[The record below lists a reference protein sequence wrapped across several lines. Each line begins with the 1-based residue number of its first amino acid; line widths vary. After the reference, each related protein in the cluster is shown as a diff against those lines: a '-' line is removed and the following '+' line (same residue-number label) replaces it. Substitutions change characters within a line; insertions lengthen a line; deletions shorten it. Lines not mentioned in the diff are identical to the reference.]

1 MPMRTINREQVLA
14 KAGHVVLLMGGT
26 SSEREISLLSGQA
39 VASSLVSLGVHT
51 TVIDVGENIVDE
63 LKLAAPDL
71 VVNMLHG
78 QGGEDGVIQGCLDLL
93 QIPYTGS
100 GVLASA
106 LAMDKFKSKQIWCQM
121 GLATAPFTVLN
132 DDSDWEEVIEG
143 FERVV
148 VKPIY
153 GGSSLGIAIADSPG
167 LLEMA
172 YREACEFRQGVMAEK
187 YIEGP
192 EYSTGVLDDELMPTI
207 LLETDR
213 EFFDFTAK
221 YVDEGTRIVCPAPL
235 SSERMAAAEA
245 LVKSAYS
252 ALGCSGLARVD
263 FMEDAAG
270 DFFLLEV
277 NTVPGMTSHSFV
289 PKSAARVGIDFDE
302 LVLRILDGKLNG

>member
-1 MPMRTINREQVLA
+1 MRTINRERVLA
-14 KAGHVVLLMGGT
+14 EAGHVVLLMGGT
-26 SSEREISLLSGQA
+26 SPEREISLLSGQA
-39 VASSLVSLGVHT
+39 VASSLSSLGVHT
-51 TVIDVGENIVDE
+51 TIIDVGENIVDE
-63 LKLAAPDL
+63 LRSAAPDL

-78 QGGEDGVIQGCLDLL
+78 QGGEDGVIQGYMDLL

-106 LAMDKFKSKQIWCQM
+106 LAMDKVKSKQIWCQM
-121 GLATAPFTVLN
+121 GLATASFTVLN
-132 DDSDWEEVIEG
+132 DESDWGAIIAS
-143 FERVV
+143 FERAV
-148 VKPIY
+148 VKPSY
-153 GGSSLGIAIADSPG
+153 GGSSLGIAVVDSPES
-167 LLEMA
+167 LKRA
-172 YREACEFRQGVMAEK
+172 YTEACGFQQGVMAEK

-192 EYSTGVLDDELMPTI
+192 EYSTGILDDELMPTI

-221 YVDEGTRIVCPAPL
+221 YIDEGTRIVCPAPL
-235 SSERMAAAEA
+235 SRERMDAAEA
-245 LVKSAYS
+245 LVKSAYG

-270 DFFLLEV
+270 EFFLLEV

>member
-1 MPMRTINREQVLA
+1 MRTINRERVLA
-14 KAGHVVLLMGGT
+14 EAGHVVLLMGGT
-26 SSEREISLLSGQA
+26 SPEREISLLSGQA
-39 VASSLVSLGVHT
+39 VASSLSSLGVHT
-51 TVIDVGENIVDE
+51 TIIDVGENIVDE
-63 LKLAAPDL
+63 LRSAAPDL

-78 QGGEDGVIQGCLDLL
+78 QGGEDGVIQGYMDLL

-106 LAMDKFKSKQIWCQM
+106 LAMDKVKSKQIWCQM
-121 GLATAPFTVLN
+121 GLATASFTVLN
-132 DDSDWEEVIEG
+132 DESDWGAIIAS
-143 FERVV
+143 FDRAV

-153 GGSSLGIAIADSPG
+153 GGSSLGIAVVDSPES
-167 LLEMA
+167 LKRA
-172 YREACEFRQGVMAEK
+172 YTEACGFQQGVMAEK

-192 EYSTGVLDDELMPTI
+192 EYSTGILDDELMPTI

-221 YVDEGTRIVCPAPL
+221 YIDEGTRIVCPAPL
-235 SSERMAAAEA
+235 SRERMDAAEA

-270 DFFLLEV
+270 EFFLLEV

>member
-1 MPMRTINREQVLA
+1 MRTINRQQVLA
-14 KAGHVVLLMGGT
+14 EAGHVVLLMGGT
-26 SSEREISLLSGQA
+26 SPEREISLLSGQA
-39 VASSLVSLGVHT
+39 VASSLSSLGVHT

-63 LKLAAPDL
+63 LRSAAPDL

-78 QGGEDGVIQGCLDLL
+78 QGGEDGVIQGYLDLL

-106 LAMDKFKSKQIWCQM
+106 LAMDKVKSKQIWCQM
-121 GLATAPFTVLN
+121 GLATASFTVLN
-132 DDSDWEEVIEG
+132 DDSDWGAIIAS

-153 GGSSLGIAIADSPG
+153 GGSSLGIAVVDSPES
-167 LLEMA
+167 LKRA
-172 YREACEFRQGVMAEK
+172 YTEACGFQQGVMAEK

-192 EYSTGVLDDELMPTI
+192 EYSTGILDDELMPTI

-221 YVDEGTRIVCPAPL
+221 YIDEGTRIICPAPL
-235 SSERMAAAEA
+235 SSERMEVAEA

-252 ALGCSGLARVD
+252 SLGCSGLARVD

-270 DFFLLEV
+270 EFFLLEV

>member
-1 MPMRTINREQVLA
+1 MRTINRERVLA
-14 KAGHVVLLMGGT
+14 EAGHVVLLMGGT
-26 SSEREISLLSGQA
+26 SPERDISLLSGQA
-39 VASSLVSLGVHT
+39 VANSLSSLGVHT

-63 LKLAAPDL
+63 LRSAAPDL

-78 QGGEDGVIQGCLDLL
+78 QGGEDGVIQGYMDLL

-106 LAMDKFKSKQIWCQM
+106 LAMDKVKSKQIWCQM
-121 GLATAPFTVLN
+121 GLATASFTVLN
-132 DDSDWEEVIEG
+132 DESDWGAIIAS
-143 FERVV
+143 FERAV
-148 VKPIY
+148 VKPIH
-153 GGSSLGIAIADSPG
+153 GGSSLGIAIVDSPES
-167 LLEMA
+167 LKRA
-172 YREACEFRQGVMAEK
+172 YTRACGFQQGVMAEK

-192 EYSTGVLDDELMPTI
+192 EYSTGILDDELMPTI

-221 YVDEGTRIVCPAPL
+221 YIDEGTRIVCPAPL
-235 SSERMAAAEA
+235 SRERMDAAEA
-245 LVKSAYS
+245 LVKSAYG

-270 DFFLLEV
+270 EFFLLEV

>member
-1 MPMRTINREQVLA
+1 MLA
-14 KAGHVVLLMGGT
+14 EAGHVVLLMGGT
-26 SSEREISLLSGQA
+26 SPERDISLLSGQA
-39 VASSLVSLGVHT
+39 VANSLSSLGVHT

-63 LKLAAPDL
+63 LRSAAPDL

-78 QGGEDGVIQGCLDLL
+78 QGGEDGVIQGYMDLL

-106 LAMDKFKSKQIWCQM
+106 LAMDKVKSKQIWCQM
-121 GLATAPFTVLN
+121 GLATASFTVLN
-132 DDSDWEEVIEG
+132 DESDWGAIIAS
-143 FERVV
+143 FERAV

-153 GGSSLGIAIADSPG
+153 GGSSLGIAIVDSPES
-167 LLEMA
+167 LKRA
-172 YREACEFRQGVMAEK
+172 YTEACGFQQGVMAEK

-192 EYSTGVLDDELMPTI
+192 EYSTGILDDELMPTI

-221 YVDEGTRIVCPAPL
+221 YIDEGSRIVCPAPL
-235 SSERMAAAEA
+235 SRERMDAAEA
-245 LVKSAYS
+245 LVKSAYG
-252 ALGCSGLARVD
+252 ALGCRGLARVD

-270 DFFLLEV
+270 EFFLLEV

>member
-1 MPMRTINREQVLA
+1 MRTINKERVLA
-14 KAGHVVLLMGGT
+14 EAGHVVLLMGGT
-26 SSEREISLLSGQA
+26 SPEREISLLSGQA
-39 VASSLVSLGVHT
+39 VASSLSSLGVHT
-51 TVIDVGENIVDE
+51 TIIDVGENIVDE
-63 LKLAAPDL
+63 LRSAAPDL

-78 QGGEDGVIQGCLDLL
+78 QGGEDGVIQGYMDLL

-106 LAMDKFKSKQIWCQM
+106 LAMDKVKSKQIWCQM
-121 GLATAPFTVLN
+121 GLATASFTVLN
-132 DDSDWEEVIEG
+132 DESDWGAIIAS
-143 FERVV
+143 FERAV

-153 GGSSLGIAIADSPG
+153 GGSSLGIAVVDSPES
-167 LLEMA
+167 LKRA
-172 YREACEFRQGVMAEK
+172 YTEACGFQQGVMAEK

-192 EYSTGVLDDELMPTI
+192 EYSTGILDDELMPTI

-221 YVDEGTRIVCPAPL
+221 YIDEGTRIVCPAPL
-235 SSERMAAAEA
+235 SRERMDAAEA

-270 DFFLLEV
+270 EFFLLEV

>member
-1 MPMRTINREQVLA
+1 MRTINRERVLA
-14 KAGHVVLLMGGT
+14 EAGHVVLLMGGT
-26 SSEREISLLSGQA
+26 SPEREISLLSGQA
-39 VASSLVSLGVHT
+39 VASSLSSLGVHT
-51 TVIDVGENIVDE
+51 TIIDVGENIVDE
-63 LKLAAPDL
+63 LRSAAPDL

-78 QGGEDGVIQGCLDLL
+78 QGGEDGVIQGYMDLL

-106 LAMDKFKSKQIWCQM
+106 LAMDKVKSKQIWRQM
-121 GLATAPFTVLN
+121 GLATASFTVLN
-132 DDSDWEEVIEG
+132 DDSDWGAIIAS
-143 FERVV
+143 FERAV

-153 GGSSLGIAIADSPG
+153 GGSSLGIAVVDSPES
-167 LLEMA
+167 LKRA
-172 YREACEFRQGVMAEK
+172 YTEACGFQQGVMAEK

-192 EYSTGVLDDELMPTI
+192 EYSTGILDDELMPTI

-213 EFFDFTAK
+213 EFFDCTAK
-221 YVDEGTRIVCPAPL
+221 YIDEGTRIVCPAPL
-235 SSERMAAAEA
+235 SRERMDAAEA
-245 LVKSAYS
+245 LVKSAYG

-270 DFFLLEV
+270 EFFLLEV

>member
-1 MPMRTINREQVLA
+1 MRTINREQVLA

-63 LKLAAPDL
+63 LKSAAPDL

-132 DDSDWEEVIEG
+132 EGSDWEKVIEG

-153 GGSSLGIAIADSPG
+153 GGSSLGIAIADSPE
-167 LLEMA
+167 LLERA
-172 YREACEFRQGVMAEK
+172 YRDACEFRQGVMAEK

-207 LLETDR
+207 LLET
-213 EFFDFTAK
+213 
-221 YVDEGTRIVCPAPL
+221 C
-235 SSERMAAAEA
+235 
-245 LVKSAYS
+245 
-252 ALGCSGLARVD
+252 
-263 FMEDAAG
+263 
-270 DFFLLEV
+270 LLY
-277 NTVPGMTSHSFV
+277 TSPS
-289 PKSAARVGIDFDE
+289 PRD
-302 LVLRILDGKLNG
+302 

>member
-1 MPMRTINREQVLA
+1 MRTINRERVLA
-14 KAGHVVLLMGGT
+14 ETGHVVLLMGGT
-26 SSEREISLLSGQA
+26 SPERDISLLSGQA
-39 VASSLVSLGVHT
+39 VANSLSSLGVHT

-63 LKLAAPDL
+63 LRSAAPDL
-71 VVNMLHG
+71 VINMLHG
-78 QGGEDGVIQGCLDLL
+78 QGGEDGVIQGYMDLL

-106 LAMDKFKSKQIWCQM
+106 LAMDKVKSKQIWCQM
-121 GLATAPFTVLN
+121 GLSTASFTVLN
-132 DDSDWEEVIEG
+132 DERGAIIAS
-143 FERVV
+143 FERAV

-153 GGSSLGIAIADSPG
+153 GGSSLGIAVVDSPES
-167 LLEMA
+167 LKRA
-172 YREACEFRQGVMAEK
+172 YTEACGFQQGVMAEK

-192 EYSTGVLDDELMPTI
+192 EYSTGILDDELMPTI

-221 YVDEGTRIVCPAPL
+221 YIDEGSRIVCPAPL
-235 SSERMAAAEA
+235 SRERMDAAEA
-245 LVKSAYS
+245 LVKSAYG
-252 ALGCSGLARVD
+252 ALGCRGLARVD

-270 DFFLLEV
+270 EFFLLEV

>member
-1 MPMRTINREQVLA
+1 MPMRTINKEEVLE
-14 KAGHVVLLMGGT
+14 KVGHVVLLMGGA
-26 SSEREISLLSGQA
+26 SAEREISLLSGQA
-39 VASSLVSLGVHT
+39 VASSLSALGVHT
-51 TVIDVGENIVDE
+51 TVIDVGKNIVDE
-63 LKLAAPDL
+63 LQTAAPDL

-106 LAMDKFKSKQIWCQM
+106 LAMDKVKSKQIWQQM
-121 GLATAPFTVLN
+121 GLATAPSIKLN
-132 DDSDWEEVIEG
+132 DGSDWNAIIAD
-143 FERVV
+143 FDRVV

-153 GGSSLGIAIADSPG
+153 GGSSLGIAIADSAES
-167 LLEMA
+167 L
-172 YREACEFRQGVMAEK
+172 REAYKEACGFKQGVMAEK
-187 YIEGP
+187 YLDGP
-192 EYSTGVLDDELMPTI
+192 EYSTGVLDDELMPTV

-221 YVDEGTRIVCPAPL
+221 YVDRDTRVVCPAPL
-235 SSERMAAAEA
+235 SGERMRIAER

-252 ALGCSGLARVD
+252 ALDCSGLARVD

-289 PKSAARVGIDFDE
+289 PIAASRVGIDFDE
-302 LVLRILDGKLNG
+302 LVLRILDGKLKG

>member
-1 MPMRTINREQVLA
+1 MRTINRERVLA
-14 KAGHVVLLMGGT
+14 EAGHVVLLMGGT
-26 SSEREISLLSGQA
+26 SPEREISLLSGQA
-39 VASSLVSLGVHT
+39 VASSLFSLGVHT
-51 TVIDVGENIVDE
+51 TIIDVGENIVDE
-63 LKLAAPDL
+63 LRSAAPDL

-78 QGGEDGVIQGCLDLL
+78 QGGEDGVIQGYMDLL

-106 LAMDKFKSKQIWCQM
+106 LAMDKVKSKQIWCQM
-121 GLATAPFTVLN
+121 GLATASFTVLN
-132 DDSDWEEVIEG
+132 DESDWGAIIAS
-143 FERVV
+143 FERAV

-153 GGSSLGIAIADSPG
+153 GGSSLGIAVVDSPES
-167 LLEMA
+167 LKRA
-172 YREACEFRQGVMAEK
+172 YTEACGFQQGVMAEK

-192 EYSTGVLDDELMPTI
+192 EYSTGILDDELMPTI

-221 YVDEGTRIVCPAPL
+221 YIDEGTRIVCPAPL
-235 SSERMAAAEA
+235 SRERMDAAEA

-270 DFFLLEV
+270 EFFLLEV

-302 LVLRILDGKLNG
+302 LVLRILDGKLNR

>member
-1 MPMRTINREQVLA
+1 MRTINRERVLA
-14 KAGHVVLLMGGT
+14 EAGHVVLLMGGT
-26 SSEREISLLSGQA
+26 SPEREISLLSGQA
-39 VASSLVSLGVHT
+39 VASSLSSLGVHT
-51 TVIDVGENIVDE
+51 TIIDVGENIVDE
-63 LKLAAPDL
+63 LRSAAPDL

-78 QGGEDGVIQGCLDLL
+78 QGGEDGVIQGYMDLL

-106 LAMDKFKSKQIWCQM
+106 LAMDKVKSKQIWCQM
-121 GLATAPFTVLN
+121 GLATASFTVLN
-132 DDSDWEEVIEG
+132 DESDWGAIIAS
-143 FERVV
+143 FERAV

-153 GGSSLGIAIADSPG
+153 GGSSLGIAVVDSPES
-167 LLEMA
+167 LKRA
-172 YREACEFRQGVMAEK
+172 YTEACGFQQGVMAEK

-192 EYSTGVLDDELMPTI
+192 EYSTGILDDELMPTI

-221 YVDEGTRIVCPAPL
+221 YIDEGTRIVCPAPL
-235 SSERMAAAEA
+235 SRERMDAAEA
-245 LVKSAYS
+245 LVRSAYS

-270 DFFLLEV
+270 EFFLLEV

>member
-1 MPMRTINREQVLA
+1 MLA
-14 KAGHVVLLMGGT
+14 EAGHVVLLMGGT
-26 SSEREISLLSGQA
+26 SPEREISLLSGQA
-39 VASSLVSLGVHT
+39 VASSLSSLGVHT

-63 LKLAAPDL
+63 LRSAAPDL

-78 QGGEDGVIQGCLDLL
+78 QGGEDGVIQGYMDLL

-106 LAMDKFKSKQIWCQM
+106 LAMDKVKSKQIWCQM
-121 GLATAPFTVLN
+121 GLATASFTVLN
-132 DDSDWEEVIEG
+132 DESDWGAIIAS
-143 FERVV
+143 FERAV

-153 GGSSLGIAIADSPG
+153 GGSSLGIAVVDSPES
-167 LLEMA
+167 LKRA
-172 YREACEFRQGVMAEK
+172 YTEACGFQQGVMAEK

-192 EYSTGVLDDELMPTI
+192 EYSTGILDDELMPTI

-221 YVDEGTRIVCPAPL
+221 YIDEGTRIVCPAPL
-235 SSERMAAAEA
+235 SRERMDAAEA
-245 LVKSAYS
+245 LVKSAYG

-270 DFFLLEV
+270 EFLLLEV

-302 LVLRILDGKLNG
+302 LVLRILDRKLNG

>member
-1 MPMRTINREQVLA
+1 MRTINRERVLA
-14 KAGHVVLLMGGT
+14 EAGHVVLLMGGT
-26 SSEREISLLSGQA
+26 SPERDISLLSGQA
-39 VASSLVSLGVHT
+39 VANSLSSLGVHT

-63 LKLAAPDL
+63 LRSAAPDL

-78 QGGEDGVIQGCLDLL
+78 QGGEDGVIQGYMDLL

-106 LAMDKFKSKQIWCQM
+106 LAMDKVKSKQIWCQM
-121 GLATAPFTVLN
+121 GLATASFTVLN
-132 DDSDWEEVIEG
+132 DESDWGAIIAS
-143 FERVV
+143 FERAV

-153 GGSSLGIAIADSPG
+153 GGSSLGIAVVDSPES
-167 LLEMA
+167 LKRA
-172 YREACEFRQGVMAEK
+172 YTEACGFQQGVMAEK

-192 EYSTGVLDDELMPTI
+192 EYSTGILDDELMPTI

-221 YVDEGTRIVCPAPL
+221 YIDEGTRIVCPAPL
-235 SSERMAAAEA
+235 SRERMDAAEA
-245 LVKSAYS
+245 LVKSAYG

-270 DFFLLEV
+270 EFFLLEV

>member
-1 MPMRTINREQVLA
+1 MLA
-14 KAGHVVLLMGGT
+14 EAGHVVLLMGGT
-26 SSEREISLLSGQA
+26 SPERDISLLSGQA
-39 VASSLVSLGVHT
+39 VANSLSSLGVHT

-63 LKLAAPDL
+63 LRSAAPDL

-78 QGGEDGVIQGCLDLL
+78 QGGEDGVIQGYMDLL

-106 LAMDKFKSKQIWCQM
+106 LAMDKVKSKQIWCQM
-121 GLATAPFTVLN
+121 GLATASFTVLN
-132 DDSDWEEVIEG
+132 DESDWGAIIAS
-143 FERVV
+143 FERAV
-148 VKPIY
+148 VKPIH
-153 GGSSLGIAIADSPG
+153 GGSSLGIAIVDSPES
-167 LLEMA
+167 LKRA
-172 YREACEFRQGVMAEK
+172 YTEACGFQQGVMAEK

-192 EYSTGVLDDELMPTI
+192 EYSTGILDDELMPTI

-221 YVDEGTRIVCPAPL
+221 YIDEGTRIVCPAPL
-235 SSERMAAAEA
+235 SRERMDAAEA
-245 LVKSAYS
+245 LVKSAYG

-270 DFFLLEV
+270 EFFLLEV

>member
-1 MPMRTINREQVLA
+1 MRTINRERVLA
-14 KAGHVVLLMGGT
+14 EAGHVVLLMGGT
-26 SSEREISLLSGQA
+26 SPEREISLLSGQA
-39 VASSLVSLGVHT
+39 VASSLSSLGVHT
-51 TVIDVGENIVDE
+51 TIIDVGENIVDE
-63 LKLAAPDL
+63 LRSAAPDL

-78 QGGEDGVIQGCLDLL
+78 QGGEDGVIQGYMDLL

-106 LAMDKFKSKQIWCQM
+106 LAMDKVKSKQIWCQM
-121 GLATAPFTVLN
+121 GLATASFTVLN
-132 DDSDWEEVIEG
+132 DESDWGAIIAS
-143 FERVV
+143 FERAV

-153 GGSSLGIAIADSPG
+153 GGSSLGIAVVDSPES
-167 LLEMA
+167 LKRA
-172 YREACEFRQGVMAEK
+172 YTEACGFQQGVMAEK

-192 EYSTGVLDDELMPTI
+192 EYSTGILDDELMPTI

-221 YVDEGTRIVCPAPL
+221 YIDEGTRIVCPAPL
-235 SSERMAAAEA
+235 SRERMDAAEA

-263 FMEDAAG
+263 FMADAAG
-270 DFFLLEV
+270 EFFLLEV

>member
-1 MPMRTINREQVLA
+1 MRTINRERVLA
-14 KAGHVVLLMGGT
+14 EAGHVVLLMGGT
-26 SSEREISLLSGQA
+26 SPERDISLLSGQA
-39 VASSLVSLGVHT
+39 VANSLSSLGVHT

-63 LKLAAPDL
+63 LRSAAPDL

-78 QGGEDGVIQGCLDLL
+78 QGGEDGVIQGYMDLL

-106 LAMDKFKSKQIWCQM
+106 LAMDKVKSKQIWCQM
-121 GLATAPFTVLN
+121 GLATASFTVLN
-132 DDSDWEEVIEG
+132 DESDWGAIIAS
-143 FERVV
+143 FERAV

-153 GGSSLGIAIADSPG
+153 GGSSLGIAIVDSPES
-167 LLEMA
+167 LKRA
-172 YREACEFRQGVMAEK
+172 YTEACGFQQGVMAEK

-192 EYSTGVLDDELMPTI
+192 EYSTGILDDELMPTI

-221 YVDEGTRIVCPAPL
+221 YIDEGTRIVCPAPL
-235 SSERMAAAEA
+235 SRERMDAAEA
-245 LVKSAYS
+245 LVKSAYG

-270 DFFLLEV
+270 EFLLLEV

>member
-1 MPMRTINREQVLA
+1 MRTINRERVLA
-14 KAGHVVLLMGGT
+14 EAGHVVLLMGGT
-26 SSEREISLLSGQA
+26 SPEREISLLSGQA
-39 VASSLVSLGVHT
+39 VASSLSSLGVHT
-51 TVIDVGENIVDE
+51 TIIDVGENIVDE
-63 LKLAAPDL
+63 LRSAAPDL

-78 QGGEDGVIQGCLDLL
+78 QGGEDGVIQGYMDLL

-106 LAMDKFKSKQIWCQM
+106 LAMDKVKSKQIWCQM
-121 GLATAPFTVLN
+121 GLATASFTVLN
-132 DDSDWEEVIEG
+132 DESDWGAIIAS
-143 FERVV
+143 FERAV
-148 VKPIY
+148 VKPNY
-153 GGSSLGIAIADSPG
+153 GGSSLGIAVVDSPES
-167 LLEMA
+167 LKRA
-172 YREACEFRQGVMAEK
+172 YTEACGFQQGVMAEK

-192 EYSTGVLDDELMPTI
+192 EYSTGILDDELLPTI

-221 YVDEGTRIVCPAPL
+221 YIDEGTRIVCPAPL
-235 SSERMAAAEA
+235 SRERMDAAEA

-270 DFFLLEV
+270 EFLLLEV

>member
-1 MPMRTINREQVLA
+1 MRTINRERVLA
-14 KAGHVVLLMGGT
+14 EAGHVVLLMGGT
-26 SSEREISLLSGQA
+26 SPERDISLLSGQA
-39 VASSLVSLGVHT
+39 VANSLSSLGVHT

-63 LKLAAPDL
+63 LRSAAPDL

-78 QGGEDGVIQGCLDLL
+78 QGGEDGVIQGYMDLL

-106 LAMDKFKSKQIWCQM
+106 LAMDKVKSKQIWCQM
-121 GLATAPFTVLN
+121 GLATASFTVLN
-132 DDSDWEEVIEG
+132 DESDWGAIIAS
-143 FERVV
+143 FERAV
-148 VKPIY
+148 VKPIH
-153 GGSSLGIAIADSPG
+153 GGSSLGIAIVDSPES
-167 LLEMA
+167 LKRA
-172 YREACEFRQGVMAEK
+172 YTEACGFQQGVMAEK

-192 EYSTGVLDDELMPTI
+192 EYSTGILDDELMPTI

-221 YVDEGTRIVCPAPL
+221 YIDEGTRIVCPAPL
-235 SSERMAAAEA
+235 SRERMDAAEA
-245 LVKSAYS
+245 LVKSAYG

-270 DFFLLEV
+270 EFFLLEV

>member
-1 MPMRTINREQVLA
+1 MRTINRERVLA
-14 KAGHVVLLMGGT
+14 EAGHVVLLMGGT
-26 SSEREISLLSGQA
+26 SPEREISLLSGQA
-39 VASSLVSLGVHT
+39 VASSLSSLGVHT
-51 TVIDVGENIVDE
+51 TIIDVGENIVDE
-63 LKLAAPDL
+63 LRSAAPDL

-78 QGGEDGVIQGCLDLL
+78 QGGEDGVIQGYMDLL

-106 LAMDKFKSKQIWCQM
+106 LAMDKVKSKQIWCQM
-121 GLATAPFTVLN
+121 GLATASFTVLN
-132 DDSDWEEVIEG
+132 DESDWGAIIAS
-143 FERVV
+143 FERAV

-153 GGSSLGIAIADSPG
+153 GGSSLGIAVVDSPES
-167 LLEMA
+167 LKRA
-172 YREACEFRQGVMAEK
+172 YTEACGFQQGVMAEK

-192 EYSTGVLDDELMPTI
+192 EYSTGILDDELMPTI

-221 YVDEGTRIVCPAPL
+221 YIDEGTRIVCPAPL
-235 SSERMAAAEA
+235 SRERMDAAEA
-245 LVKSAYS
+245 LVKSAYG

-270 DFFLLEV
+270 EFLLLEV

>member
-1 MPMRTINREQVLA
+1 MRTINRERVLA
-14 KAGHVVLLMGGT
+14 EAGHVVLLMGGT
-26 SSEREISLLSGQA
+26 SPERDISLLSGQA
-39 VASSLVSLGVHT
+39 VANSLSSLGVHT

-63 LKLAAPDL
+63 LRSAAPDL

-78 QGGEDGVIQGCLDLL
+78 QGGEDGVIQGYMDLL

-106 LAMDKFKSKQIWCQM
+106 LAMDKVKSKQIWCQM
-121 GLATAPFTVLN
+121 GLATASFTVLN
-132 DDSDWEEVIEG
+132 DESDWGAIIASFG
-143 FERVV
+143 RAV

-153 GGSSLGIAIADSPG
+153 GGSSLGIAIVDSQES
-167 LLEMA
+167 LKRA
-172 YREACEFRQGVMAEK
+172 YTEACGFQQGVMAEK

-192 EYSTGVLDDELMPTI
+192 EYSTGILDDELMPTI

-221 YVDEGTRIVCPAPL
+221 YIDEGTRIVCPAPL
-235 SSERMAAAEA
+235 SRERMDAAEA
-245 LVKSAYS
+245 LVKSAYG

-270 DFFLLEV
+270 EFFLLEV

>member
-1 MPMRTINREQVLA
+1 MRTINRERVLA
-14 KAGHVVLLMGGT
+14 EAGHVVLLMGGT
-26 SSEREISLLSGQA
+26 SPERDISLLSGEA
-39 VASSLVSLGVHT
+39 VANSLSSLGVST

-63 LKLAAPDL
+63 LRSAAPDL

-78 QGGEDGVIQGCLDLL
+78 QGGEDGVIQGCMDLL
-93 QIPYTGS
+93 RIPYTGS

-106 LAMDKFKSKQIWCQM
+106 LAMDKVKSKQIWCQM
-121 GLATAPFTVLN
+121 GLATASFTVLN
-132 DDSDWEEVIEG
+132 DESDWGAIIAS
-143 FERVV
+143 FERAV
-148 VKPIY
+148 VKPIH
-153 GGSSLGIAIADSPG
+153 GGSSLGIAIVDSQES
-167 LLEMA
+167 LKRA
-172 YREACEFRQGVMAEK
+172 YTEACGFQQGVMAEK
-187 YIEGP
+187 YLEGP
-192 EYSTGVLDDELMPTI
+192 EYSTGILDDELMPTI

-221 YVDEGTRIVCPAPL
+221 YIDESTRIVCPAPL
-235 SSERMAAAEA
+235 SRERMDAAEA
-245 LVKSAYS
+245 LVKSAYG

-270 DFFLLEV
+270 EFFLLEV

>member
-1 MPMRTINREQVLA
+1 MRTINRERVLA
-14 KAGHVVLLMGGT
+14 EAGHVVLLMGGT
-26 SSEREISLLSGQA
+26 SPERDISLLSGQA
-39 VASSLVSLGVHT
+39 VANSLSSLGVHT

-63 LKLAAPDL
+63 LRSAAPDL

-78 QGGEDGVIQGCLDLL
+78 QGGEDGVIQGYMDLL

-106 LAMDKFKSKQIWCQM
+106 LAMDKVKSKQIWCQM
-121 GLATAPFTVLN
+121 GLATASFTVLN
-132 DDSDWEEVIEG
+132 DESDWGAIIAS
-143 FERVV
+143 FERAV

-153 GGSSLGIAIADSPG
+153 GGSSLGIAVVDSPES
-167 LLEMA
+167 LKRA
-172 YREACEFRQGVMAEK
+172 YTEACGFQQGVMAEK

-192 EYSTGVLDDELMPTI
+192 EYSTGILDDELMPTI

-221 YVDEGTRIVCPAPL
+221 YIDEGTRIVCPAPL
-235 SSERMAAAEA
+235 SRERMDAAEA

-263 FMEDAAG
+263 FMEDAG
-270 DFFLLEV
+270 GEFLLLEV

>member
-1 MPMRTINREQVLA
+1 MRTINRERVLA
-14 KAGHVVLLMGGT
+14 EAGHVVLLMGGT
-26 SSEREISLLSGQA
+26 SPERDISLLSGQA
-39 VASSLVSLGVHT
+39 VANSLSSLGVHT

-63 LKLAAPDL
+63 LRSAAPDL

-78 QGGEDGVIQGCLDLL
+78 QGGEDGVIQGCMDLL

-106 LAMDKFKSKQIWCQM
+106 LAMDKVKSKQIWCQM
-121 GLATAPFTVLN
+121 GLATALFTVLN
-132 DDSDWEEVIEG
+132 DESDWGAIIAS
-143 FERVV
+143 FERAV
-148 VKPIY
+148 VKPIH
-153 GGSSLGIAIADSPG
+153 GGSSLGIAIVDSPES
-167 LLEMA
+167 LKRA
-172 YREACEFRQGVMAEK
+172 YTEACGFKQGVMAEK

-192 EYSTGVLDDELMPTI
+192 EYSTGILDDELMPTI

-221 YVDEGTRIVCPAPL
+221 YIDEGSRIVCPAPL
-235 SSERMAAAEA
+235 SRERMDAAEA
-245 LVKSAYS
+245 LVKSAYG

-270 DFFLLEV
+270 EFFLLEV

>member
-14 KAGHVVLLMGGT
+14 KVGHVVLLMGG
-26 SSEREISLLSGQA
+26 SSPEREISLLSGQA
-39 VASSLVSLGVHT
+39 VANSLSALGIRT
-51 TVIDVGENIVDE
+51 TVIDVGKNIVDE
-63 LKLAAPDL
+63 LLTAEPDL

-78 QGGEDGVIQGCLDLL
+78 QGGEDGVMQGCLDLL

-106 LAMDKFKSKQIWCQM
+106 LAMDKVKSKQIWRQM
-121 GLATAPFTVLN
+121 GLATAPFIKLT
-132 DDSDWEEVIEG
+132 DDSDWEGIIVS
-143 FERVV
+143 FDRVV

-153 GGSSLGIAIADSPG
+153 GGSSLGIAIVDSAES
-167 LLEMA
+167 LERA
-172 YREACEFRQGVMAEK
+172 YEEACEFKQGVMAEK
-187 YIEGP
+187 YLDGP
-192 EYSTGVLDDELMPTI
+192 EYSTGVLCDELLPTI

-235 SSERMAAAEA
+235 SSERMEIAES

-252 ALGCSGLARVD
+252 ALDCSGLARVD
-263 FMEDAAG
+263 FMADAAG
-270 DFFLLEV
+270 EFFLLEV

-289 PKSAARVGIDFDE
+289 PISAALVGIDFDE
-302 LVLRILDGKLNG
+302 LIVRILDGKLNG

>member
-1 MPMRTINREQVLA
+1 MRTINREQVLA
-14 KAGHVVLLMGGT
+14 EAGHVVLLMGGT
-26 SSEREISLLSGQA
+26 SPEREISLLSGQA
-39 VASSLVSLGVHT
+39 VASSLSSLGVHT

-63 LKLAAPDL
+63 LRSAAPDL

-78 QGGEDGVIQGCLDLL
+78 QGGEDGVIQGYLDLL

-106 LAMDKFKSKQIWCQM
+106 LAMDKVKSKQIWCQM
-121 GLATAPFTVLN
+121 GLATASFTVLD
-132 DDSDWEEVIEG
+132 DDSDWGAIIAS
-143 FERVV
+143 FERAV

-153 GGSSLGIAIADSPG
+153 GGSSLGIAVVDSPES
-167 LLEMA
+167 LKRA
-172 YREACEFRQGVMAEK
+172 YTDACGFQQGVMAEK

-192 EYSTGVLDDELMPTI
+192 EYSTGILDDELMPTI

-221 YVDEGTRIVCPAPL
+221 YIDEGTRIVCPAPL
-235 SSERMAAAEA
+235 SSERMEAAEA

-252 ALGCSGLARVD
+252 SLGCSGLARVD

-270 DFFLLEV
+270 EFFLLEV

>member
-1 MPMRTINREQVLA
+1 MPMRTINRERVLA
-14 KAGHVVLLMGGT
+14 EAGHVVLLMGGT
-26 SSEREISLLSGQA
+26 SPEREISLLSGQA
-39 VASSLVSLGVHT
+39 VASSLSSLGVHT
-51 TVIDVGENIVDE
+51 TIIDVGENIVDE
-63 LKLAAPDL
+63 LRSAAPDL

-78 QGGEDGVIQGCLDLL
+78 QGGEDGVIQGYMDLL

-106 LAMDKFKSKQIWCQM
+106 LAMDKVKSKQIWCQM
-121 GLATAPFTVLN
+121 GLATASFTVLN
-132 DDSDWEEVIEG
+132 DESDWGAIIAS
-143 FERVV
+143 FERAV

-153 GGSSLGIAIADSPG
+153 GGSSLGIAVVDSPES
-167 LLEMA
+167 LKRA
-172 YREACEFRQGVMAEK
+172 YTEACGFQQGVMAEK

-192 EYSTGVLDDELMPTI
+192 EYSTGILDDELMPTI

-221 YVDEGTRIVCPAPL
+221 YIDEGTRIVCPAPL
-235 SSERMAAAEA
+235 SRERMDAAEA

-270 DFFLLEV
+270 EFLLLEV

>member
-1 MPMRTINREQVLA
+1 MRTINRERVLA
-14 KAGHVVLLMGGT
+14 EAGHVVLLMGGT
-26 SSEREISLLSGQA
+26 SPEREISLLSGQA
-39 VASSLVSLGVHT
+39 VASSLSSLGVHT
-51 TVIDVGENIVDE
+51 TIIDVGENIVDE
-63 LKLAAPDL
+63 LRSAAPDL

-78 QGGEDGVIQGCLDLL
+78 QGGEDGVIQGYMDLL

-106 LAMDKFKSKQIWCQM
+106 LAMDKVKSKQIWCQM
-121 GLATAPFTVLN
+121 GLATASFTVLN
-132 DDSDWEEVIEG
+132 DESDWGAIIAS
-143 FERVV
+143 FERAV

-153 GGSSLGIAIADSPG
+153 GGSSLGIAVVDSPES
-167 LLEMA
+167 LKRA
-172 YREACEFRQGVMAEK
+172 YTEACGFQQGVMAEK

-192 EYSTGVLDDELMPTI
+192 EYSTGILDDELMPTI

-221 YVDEGTRIVCPAPL
+221 YIDEGTRIVCPAPL
-235 SSERMAAAEA
+235 SRERMDAAEA
-245 LVKSAYS
+245 LVKSAYG

-270 DFFLLEV
+270 EFFLLEV

-302 LVLRILDGKLNG
+302 LVLRILDGKLNV

>member
-1 MPMRTINREQVLA
+1 MRTINRERVLA
-14 KAGHVVLLMGGT
+14 EAGHVVLLMGGT
-26 SSEREISLLSGQA
+26 SPERDISLLSGQA
-39 VASSLVSLGVHT
+39 VAKSLSSLGVHT

-63 LKLAAPDL
+63 LRSAAPDL

-78 QGGEDGVIQGCLDLL
+78 QGGEDGVIQGYMDLL

-106 LAMDKFKSKQIWCQM
+106 LAMDKVKSKQIWCQM
-121 GLATAPFTVLN
+121 GLATASFTVLN
-132 DDSDWEEVIEG
+132 DESDWGAIIAS
-143 FERVV
+143 FERAV

-153 GGSSLGIAIADSPG
+153 GGSSLGIAIVDSPES
-167 LLEMA
+167 LKRA
-172 YREACEFRQGVMAEK
+172 YTEAFGFQQGVMAEK

-192 EYSTGVLDDELMPTI
+192 EYSTGILDDELMPTI

-221 YVDEGTRIVCPAPL
+221 YIDEGTRIVCPAPL
-235 SSERMAAAEA
+235 SRERMDAAET
-245 LVKSAYS
+245 LVKSAYD

-270 DFFLLEV
+270 EFLLLEV

>member
-1 MPMRTINREQVLA
+1 MAE
-14 KAGHVVLLMGGT
+14 AGHVVLLMGGT
-26 SSEREISLLSGQA
+26 SPEREISLLSGQA
-39 VASSLVSLGVHT
+39 VASSLSSLGVHT
-51 TVIDVGENIVDE
+51 TIIDVGENIVDE
-63 LKLAAPDL
+63 LRSAAPDL

-78 QGGEDGVIQGCLDLL
+78 QGGEDGVIQGYMDLL

-106 LAMDKFKSKQIWCQM
+106 LAMDKVKSKQIWCQM
-121 GLATAPFTVLN
+121 GLATASFTVLN
-132 DDSDWEEVIEG
+132 DESDWGEIIAS
-143 FERVV
+143 FERAV

-153 GGSSLGIAIADSPG
+153 GGSSLGIAVVDSPES
-167 LLEMA
+167 LKRA
-172 YREACEFRQGVMAEK
+172 YTEACGFQQGVMAEQ

-192 EYSTGVLDDELMPTI
+192 EYSTGILDDELMPTI

-221 YVDEGTRIVCPAPL
+221 YIDEGTRIVCPAPL
-235 SSERMAAAEA
+235 SRERMDAAEA

-270 DFFLLEV
+270 EFFLLEV

>member
-1 MPMRTINREQVLA
+1 MRTINRERVLA
-14 KAGHVVLLMGGT
+14 EAGHVVLLMGGT
-26 SSEREISLLSGQA
+26 SPERDISLLSGQA
-39 VASSLVSLGVHT
+39 VANSLSSLGVHT

-63 LKLAAPDL
+63 LRSAAPDL

-78 QGGEDGVIQGCLDLL
+78 QGGEDGVIQGYMDLL

-106 LAMDKFKSKQIWCQM
+106 LAMDKVKSKQIWCQM
-121 GLATAPFTVLN
+121 GLATASFTVLN
-132 DDSDWEEVIEG
+132 DESDWGAIIAS

-148 VKPIY
+148 VKPIH
-153 GGSSLGIAIADSPG
+153 GGSSLGIAIVDSPES
-167 LLEMA
+167 LKRA
-172 YREACEFRQGVMAEK
+172 YTEACGFQQGVMAEK

-192 EYSTGVLDDELMPTI
+192 EYSTGILDDELMPTI

-221 YVDEGTRIVCPAPL
+221 YIDEGTRIVCPAPL
-235 SSERMAAAEA
+235 SRERMDAAEA
-245 LVKSAYS
+245 LVKSAYG

-270 DFFLLEV
+270 EFFLLEV

>member
-1 MPMRTINREQVLA
+1 MRTINREQVLA
-14 KAGHVVLLMGGT
+14 EAGHVVLLMGGT
-26 SSEREISLLSGQA
+26 SPEREISLLSGQA
-39 VASSLVSLGVHT
+39 VASSLSSLGVHT

-63 LKLAAPDL
+63 LRSAAPDL

-78 QGGEDGVIQGCLDLL
+78 QGGEDGVIQGYLDLL

-106 LAMDKFKSKQIWCQM
+106 LAMDKVKSKQIWCQM
-121 GLATAPFTVLN
+121 GLATASFTVLN
-132 DDSDWEEVIEG
+132 DASDWGEIIAS

-153 GGSSLGIAIADSPG
+153 GGSSLGIAVVDSPES
-167 LLEMA
+167 LKRA
-172 YREACEFRQGVMAEK
+172 YTEACGFQQGVMAEK

-192 EYSTGVLDDELMPTI
+192 EYSTGILDNELMPTI

-221 YVDEGTRIVCPAPL
+221 YIDEGTRIVCPAPL
-235 SSERMAAAEA
+235 SSERMEAAEA

-252 ALGCSGLARVD
+252 SLGCSGLARVD

-270 DFFLLEV
+270 EFFLLEV

-302 LVLRILDGKLNG
+302 LVLRILDRKLNR